1 MCSTVRISFI
11 LKVVYQSF
19 HVAEIILARNF
30 SFTVININLD
40 GVTYYIPLNNC
51 ALSLLSKYIVKIGEL
66 YMTIIRFFQ

>member
-1 MCSTVRISFI
+1 MFSGSYQFYFF
-11 LKVVYQSF
+11 VYQSF
-19 HVAEIILARNF
+19 HVAETILARNF
-30 SFTVININLD
+30 SLTVININLD